1 MFGNLSDRLSASFNQ
16 LRGKG
21 RLSEADIDSTVSEI
35 RRALLEADVAL
46 PVVRSFTAQVREKA
60 KDVARSKALNPG
72 QQVVKIVNDELVEVL
87 GGQSRELNWASSGPT
102 IIMLAGLQ
110 GAGKTTLAGK
120 LGKWLASEGKRAL
133 LVAADLQ
140 RPNAVTQLSVVAERA
155 GVDVWAPEPGNG
167 IGDPV
172 QVASS
177 GVAQARTKGYDVVI
191 VDTAG
196 RLGIDQEMMAQ
207 AVAIR
212 DAIKPNEILFVLDAM
227 VGQDAVN
234 TSVAFRDGVGFTGV
248 VLSKLD
254 GDARGGAALSVRG
267 VTGAPV
273 LFAST
278 GEGLDDF
285 ERFHADRMASRILDM
300 GDLLTLIEQ
309 AQKAFDEEEA
319 QKAAQKMAAGT
330 FTVDDFLAQMQQMR
344 KLGSMK
350 KLLGMMPGMN
360 QYRELID
367 NFDERQIDRIEAIA
381 RSMTPGERADLS
393 ILNGSRRERIARGSG
408 TSTAEVNQFVQQFEK
423 MKTMM
428 EAMTR
433 GGGLGA
439 GPGAMPG
446 MGSLPGMG
454 KHSKGRQPAKSKNKK
469 GKKGKKKGS
478 LMQQGAVAAREAAKA
493 QAPAAGSAFGVA
505 QPQVPSQPMD
515 VDSAM
520 AGLPEDLRRR
530 LGL

>member
-1 MFGNLSDRLSASFNQ
+1 
-16 LRGKG
+16 
-21 RLSEADIDSTVSEI
+21 
-35 RRALLEADVAL
+35 
-46 PVVRSFTAQVREKA
+46 
-60 KDVARSKALNPG
+60 
-72 QQVVKIVNDELVEVL
+72 
-87 GGQSRELNWASSGPT
+87 
-102 IIMLAGLQ
+102 
-110 GAGKTTLAGK
+110 
-120 LGKWLASEGKRAL
+120 
-133 LVAADLQ
+133 
-140 RPNAVTQLSVVAERA
+140 
-155 GVDVWAPEPGNG
+155 
-167 IGDPV
+167 
-172 QVASS
+172 
-177 GVAQARTKGYDVVI
+177 
-191 VDTAG
+191 
-196 RLGIDQEMMAQ
+196 
-207 AVAIR
+207 
-212 DAIKPNEILFVLDAM
+212 M

-319 QKAAQKMAAGT
+319 QKAAQKMATGT

-505 QPQVPSQPMD
+505 QPQAPSQPMD